1 MSQASSPASPASGP
15 TPSPFP
21 RDFYADLM
29 RASQTS
35 RAGFLAERERWLRG
49 VPVEGREELLFEF
62 EMLLRAVERYLNLNT
77 VVDAQNRPLV
87 TRDFHE
93 ELVDVRDAMD
103 RAIRVARHLQDPDS
117 DQKMVFRKYVETQ
130 LADDR
135 VRRALIE
142 EELDQETPP
151 ESLFVLREAFDALK
165 NLLDH
170 LLKLPVAN
178 LGLFQDVGKLALRE
192 IVLNR
197 YFRPFRP
204 LEFRVEYDR
213 LRSVRILDT
222 LATQPEAV
230 RTGFATA
237 FLGLFRL
244 LHYLTYVDAE
254 GQPPYPRRVRVL
266 LALVRSE
273 ANALASWMHAEL
285 APNVG
290 APAGSKSLQAAAL
303 RAARDIA
310 RETERVAREVLV
322 HLDGDLE
329 APARAAHAFT
339 HLLRTQVVVLVEAL
353 APNGGLADGVFD
365 AMVSPQDAALR
376 LRKDL
381 WVYAQLCRTAEGHL
395 RAEDVASAERAL
407 DALKAFLDYFHDGG
421 YQLLRYSDYEAFDR
435 FTSLLVELPWPPE
448 GPGIRVRLA
457 EDLRRF
463 SQTLETTFHAVSRR
477 TLLQGRGFDRQEA
490 EALRD
495 RFLSTPAR

>member
-1 MSQASSPASPASGP
+1 MSQDTPSSPPRV
-15 TPSPFP
+15 P

-77 VVDAQNRPLV
+77 VVDARDRPLV
-87 TRDFHE
+87 TRDFRE
-93 ELVDVRDAMD
+93 ELADVRDAMD

-142 EELDQETPP
+142 EQLDQETPP

-170 LLKLPVAN
+170 LLKLPAAN
-178 LGLFQDVGKLALRE
+178 LGLFQDVGKLSLRE

-213 LRSVRILDT
+213 LRSVRLLDT
-222 LATQPEAV
+222 LVTLQEEQ
-230 RTGFATA
+230 RTAFTTA

-244 LHYLTYVDAE
+244 LHYLAYVDAE
-254 GQPPYPRRVRVL
+254 EQPPFSRRVRVL

-285 APNVG
+285 SPK
-290 APAGSKSLQAAAL
+290 AGSKSLQAATL

-322 HLDGDLE
+322 NLDRDAE
-329 APARAAHAFT
+329 APLRAAAAFT
-339 HLLRTQVVVLVEAL
+339 AVLRTQVVALVEAL
-353 APNGGLADGVFD
+353 APNGGLSEGVFD
-365 AMVSPQDAALR
+365 ELMSPQEGALR

-381 WVYAQLCRTAEGHL
+381 WVYAQLCRSAESHL
-395 RAEDVASAERAL
+395 RAEDVPAAERAL
-407 DALKAFLDYFHDGG
+407 DALKLFLGYFHDGS
-421 YQLLRYSDYEAFDR
+421 YQLLRYGDYDAFDR

-448 GPGIRVRLA
+448 GPGIRARLA

-463 SQTLETTFHAVSRR
+463 IQTLESTFHAVSRR
-477 TLLQGRGFDRQEA
+477 THLQGRGFDRQDA

-495 RFLSTPAR
+495 RFLTTPAR